1 MTLALVLGGGG
12 VAGIAWH
19 TGVLLGLSESGA
31 DLSGAD
37 MLIGT
42 SAGATVAA
50 QLGCGHTLQELF
62 ARQVDPATLSTERTP
77 PVSIAELV
85 ERIGPIYSAAA
96 DPTERRR
103 LLGAMALDT
112 VTVDEEVRRAV
123 IAARLVGDDWPDRPL
138 LVPVVEA
145 STGLRRV
152 LDRWS
157 GVDLV
162 DAVAASSAVPGVWP
176 PVTLGDARYIDGG
189 VWSLTNSD
197 LASGHDRVLVLA
209 PIVDGSIAAELAG
222 LGTAVR
228 TEVLSPDA
236 DSLEAFG
243 PDVLDPAVRGPSAA
257 AGLAQGRAE
266 SGRIQALLAG

>member
-1 MTLALVLGGGG
+1 VTLALVLGGGG
-12 VAGIAWH
+12 IAGIAWH
-19 TGVLLGLSESGA
+19 TGILLGLSESGA
-31 DLSGAD
+31 DPSGAD
-37 MLIGT
+37 LLIGT
-42 SAGATVAA
+42 SAGSTVGA
-50 QLGCGHTLQELF
+50 QVGCGHPLQELF
-62 ARQVDPATLSTERTP
+62 ARQIDPATLSTERTS

-85 ERIGPIYSAAA
+85 DRMIPIYSDAA
-96 DPTERRR
+96 DAAERRR

-112 VTVDEEVRRAV
+112 DTVDEEVRRAV
-123 IAARLVGDDWPDRPL
+123 IAARLDGDDWPARPL

-145 STGLRRV
+145 TTGRRRV
-152 LDRWS
+152 LDRSS

-209 PIVDGSIAAELAG
+209 PIVDGSVAIELAS

-228 TEVLSPDA
+228 TEVVSPDA
-236 DSLEAFG
+236 DSMEAFG
-243 PDVLDPAVRGPSAA
+243 PDVLDPTIREPSAR
-257 AGLAQGRAE
+257 AGLAQGHAE
-266 SGRIQALLAG
+266 ADRIRELLTD